1 MSCFVEFASKETST
15 VLKTIMRIFSYLYHL
30 ILGLFLLA
38 IGTLAMFGGQTTL
51 RLDVLPWED
60 PALTYWVFFG
70 SLGGLVFLALALKGT
85 VRLFF
90 RLWTVVVFAL
100 MAYGF
105 FLTKYHLGDFF
116 LTALLLTLGALV
128 AVAGSWTKVP
138 QRA

>member
-1 MSCFVEFASKETST
+1 M
-15 VLKTIMRIFSYLYHL
+15 LKTIMRIFSYLYHL